1 MSLSKREQPVSH
13 FRSHP
18 GSGYKRFSLVILIL
32 IPAVVALWTYQ
43 DNLDCYFTGTDS
55 FSLIESSRIQSFEDI
70 ERILTRQ
77 LMDGT
82 DFVTVAKFYRPLASL
97 SYGLDYFVWDL
108 DPFGFHLTNLIF
120 HILNTI
126 LVALLMRSLAGGD
139 LTIGLLAA
147 IIFTTHPIL
156 VESVPS
162 IDRRHDLIASLF
174 LMLSLTLFVEAARA
188 KQRRPALSVLS
199 IMSYVA
205 SLGGKEIAV
214 ILPGIIFVYSLIFGR
229 EPGVDRRFSHS
240 VRATAPYAAATLAC
254 VAWRWHVLGG
264 LGGYVENGGDQA
276 LGEYLLQ
283 IISSYGNDLLYPI
296 DFFKLSE
303 SFTALSFLL
312 VQAVIFTAYSLLYIR
327 CSRGSSDAAIR
338 LLYSRLFQFL
348 TIWTFL
354 PLVLFCATRT
364 FAHRSMYMAIVP
376 FAGLLAVSMVH
387 CFRLLRSRSGDASQ
401 GVQRSGIPRPVLHWG
416 QTAVLTAGLIAWASL
431 ALYSPICRTYAGWNE
446 SARVSRYLLQELG
459 QVVQHLPARCTLHL
473 YNLPEGCSSLQSNV
487 PRAREVTY
495 MRDYSVKSWMNLVF
509 PHNTIR
515 VVVHSRS
522 WLARVGSPL
531 AINSYRASANNLVIK
546 VVTDAGFTGHSPNQ
560 LIASPIRSPL
570 FGQVPKPRKTR

>member
-1 MSLSKREQPVSH
+1 MSLTKREQPVSH

-18 GSGYKRFSLVILIL
+18 GSDYRRFSVAFLIL
-32 IPAVVALWTYQ
+32 IPAVLALCTYD

-55 FSLIESSRIQSFEDI
+55 FSLIETSRIESFEDI
-70 ERILTRQ
+70 KRILTRP

-82 DFVTVAKFYRPLASL
+82 DFVSVAKFYRPLANL
-97 SYGLDYFVWDL
+97 SYGLDYLVWNL

-174 LMLSLTLFVEAARA
+174 LMLSLTLFVQASRVKERRA
-188 KQRRPALSVLS
+188 ALSVLS
-199 IMSYVA
+199 VLSYVA

-214 ILPGIIFVYSLIFGR
+214 ILPGIIFVYSLIFGP
-229 EPGVDRRFSHS
+229 EPGIAGRFSRS
-240 VRATAPYAAATLAC
+240 VKAIAPYFVATLAY
-254 VAWRWHVLGG
+254 VAWRWHVLDG

-283 IISSYGNDLLYPI
+283 IISSYGIDLLYPI

-312 VQAVIFTAYSLLYIR
+312 AQVLIFVAYSLLYFR
-327 CSRGSSDAAIR
+327 CSRGTSGDSRR
-338 LLYSRLFQFL
+338 LLYGRLFLFFSL
-348 TIWTFL
+348 WIIL
-354 PLVLFCATRT
+354 PLALFCATHT
-364 FAHRSMYMAIVP
+364 FAHRSMYMVVVP
-376 FAGLLAVSMVH
+376 FAGILAVSMVH
-387 CFRLLRSRSGDASQ
+387 CFRLLRSRSRDASQ
-401 GVQRSGIPRPVLHWG
+401 SVVSSGTPQFLRWG
-416 QTAVLTAGLIAWASL
+416 QIAIVASSLVAWASL
-431 ALYSPICRTYAGWNE
+431 ALYSPVFRTYAGWNE
-446 SARVSRYLLQELG
+446 SARVSRYLLEELG

-473 YNLPEGCSSLQSNV
+473 YNLPEGISSLQSNI

-509 PHNTIR
+509 PHNAMR

-522 WLARVGSPL
+522 WLTRVGSPL
-531 AINSYRASANNLVIK
+531 GISSYRASANNLVIK
-546 VVTDAGFTGHSPNQ
+546 VVTDAAFTGHSPNQ

-570 FGQVPKPRKTR
+570 FGQVPRPRKSR